1 MNDNNRKKIVID
13 AGHGGA
19 DPGAISNGLY
29 EKDLNLKAAQYM
41 KKRLQELNIP
51 VTLIR
56 DEDETLGREERI
68 KRILNAYGNDPN
80 VILISNHINAGG
92 GEGAEIVYALRN
104 EPTLANL
111 ILNNIGEAGQIKRKV
126 YQRRLPENPNKDYYF
141 IIRDT
146 ANLESLLIEYGFI
159 DNKQDA
165 LKLENNLLDYVEAV
179 VEALAEYTNTPYNQP
194 EIENYYVVKKG
205 DTLYKIANK
214 YNITVEELKKINNL
228 LSDNLNIGQKLI
240 IFENINLPS
249 NIYIVEKGDTLY
261 SIASAYGISIE
272 ELKRLNGLTTNG
284 IYIGQE
290 LIVPTA
296 DIDLPE
302 PPQQDTNYIN
312 YTVVKGDSLWK
323 ISQKFDVTIPQII
336 ELNNLKGETLQIGSI
351 LKIPV
356 SYVELPNKYIVKK
369 GDTLWSI
376 AKENNISISELKSI
390 NNLETNLLSVGQE
403 LIIP

>member
-214 YNITVEELKKINNL
+214 YNITVEELKKLNNL

>member
-1 MNDNNRKKIVID
+1 
-13 AGHGGA
+13 
-19 DPGAISNGLY
+19 
-29 EKDLNLKAAQYM
+29 M

>member
-261 SIASAYGISIE
+261 SIASAYGISVE

>member
-214 YNITVEELKKINNL
+214 YNITVEELKKLNNL

-261 SIASAYGISIE
+261 SIASAYGISVE

-390 NNLETNLLSVGQE
+390 NNLETNLLSIGQE

>member
-1 MNDNNRKKIVID
+1 MNDNNQKKIVID

-19 DPGAISNGLY
+19 DPGAIGNGLY

-56 DEDETLGREERI
+56 NEDETLEREERI
-68 KRILNAYGNDPN
+68 NRILKAYGNDPN

-111 ILNNIGEAGQIKRKV
+111 ILDNIGQAGQIKRKV

-179 VEALAEYTNTPYNQP
+179 VEALAEYTNTPYKRP
-194 EIENYYVVKKG
+194 ESANYYVVKKG

-214 YNITVEELKKINNL
+214 YNLSVDELKKLNNL
-228 LSDNLNIGQKLI
+228 SSDNLNIGQKLI
-240 IFENINLPS
+240 VSAETNLPS

-261 SIASAYGISIE
+261 SIASAYGISVQ
-272 ELKRLNGLTTNG
+272 ELKELNGLTTNG

-296 DIDLPE
+296 DIILPE
-302 PPQQDTNYIN
+302 PPQQDTSYIN

-323 ISQKFDVTIPQII
+323 ISQKFNVTIPQII
-336 ELNNLKGETLQIGSI
+336 ELNNLIGETLQIGTI
-351 LKIPV
+351 LKIPT
-356 SYVELPNKYIVKK
+356 SNIELPNKYIVKK

-376 AKENNISISELKSI
+376 AKENNISISELKSA
-390 NNLETNLLSVGQE
+390 NNLETNLLSIGQE

>member
-214 YNITVEELKKINNL
+214 YNITVEELKKLNNL

-261 SIASAYGISIE
+261 SIASAYGISVE